1 MEVEKMSCRTLNVKI
16 VGKGCDKYFELLK
29 LVKDLL
35 LNQKRKYTIKEI
47 NNEKDIIQLGVV
59 QMPALIIDGR
69 IVLQGTSFS
78 EKMIV
83 EALDVK

>member
-1 MEVEKMSCRTLNVKI
+1 MSCRTLNVKI